1 MLNRQLD
8 APIFMIGMPR
18 SGTSIISEAISLNEE
33 LGFLSNYV
41 HRLPGLPVLA
51 LLDRFTFL
59 PHIGWRL
66 RGKKRQFKGILNLVQ
81 QFLPYA
87 GDGYRV
93 WGRLWG
99 EKQVKNYLAGK
110 TADRLTVRRTKN
122 YIQTILAYQDKS
134 RFFTKLNGPPRIC
147 FLNSIFP
154 EAFFIHILRDPRAVT
169 ASLLKSDWW
178 IKGQGLTKPWWNGLP
193 KQDMQ
198 QWLLAD
204 RSPIALSAIQWKQVV
219 ALTWKEKELIP
230 PERYMEIT
238 YEDFIQSPFQCIRHI
253 FLKAG
258 LTPSITSHRY
268 LEEKGKPVNMNYKF
282 KQFFT
287 RSEIELID
295 NLTRSTAMQAGYEY

>member
-1 MLNRQLD
+1 MLNSDVD

-18 SGTSIISEAISLNEE
+18 SGTSVISEAISLHEK

-41 HRLPGLPVLA
+41 HRVPGLPGLA

-59 PHIGWRL
+59 PHVGRHL
-66 RGKKRQFKGILNLVQ
+66 RGKKYQLKGLSNLVQ
-81 QFLPYA
+81 RFLPYA

-99 EKQVKNYLAGK
+99 EKRVKDYLACK
-110 TADRLTVRRTKN
+110 TADRLTVIRTKN
-122 YIQTILAYQDKS
+122 YIQTILAYQGKS

-154 EAFFIHILRDPRAVT
+154 NAFFIHILRDPRAVS

-178 IKGQGLTKPWWNGLP
+178 IKGEGLTEPWWHALP
-193 KQDMQ
+193 KHDMQ
-198 QWLLAD
+198 QWILSGK
-204 RSPIALSAIQWKQVV
+204 SPIALSAIQWKQIV
-219 ALTWKEKELIP
+219 ALTWKEKELIS
-230 PERYMEIT
+230 PERYMEVT
-238 YEDFIQSPFQCIRHI
+238 YEDFIESPFQCIHNI

-258 LTPSITSHRY
+258 LTMSKASQRY
-268 LEEKGKPVNMNYKF
+268 LEYKGKPINMNYKF

-287 RSEIELID
+287 KTEIEMID
-295 NLTRSTAMQAGYEY
+295 KLTRSTAMQAGYDY